1 LVKITKVKQLEYDD
15 MLPMYFQFWPFKY
28 QLGFWI
34 KHDHMYNI
42 QLFYV
47 DENVNVLLNLFKF
60 LTGEGSQAVADQDLE
75 YEKIQA
81 NLNREQQSMNYEGDY
96 KIFIPKYVS

>member
-1 LVKITKVKQLEYDD
+1 
-15 MLPMYFQFWPFKY
+15 
-28 QLGFWI
+28 
-34 KHDHMYNI
+34 
-42 QLFYV
+42 
-47 DENVNVLLNLFKF
+47 VNVLLNLFKF

-81 NLNREQQSMNYEGDY
+81 KLNREQQSMNYEGDY